1 MKQFNYYDY
10 LAYKTLKKLE
20 EKETYNILREE
31 GEAYSYQTE
40 GTKNINHPYD
50 KLFRLALDNKK
61 EVVKLINRELKLKE
75 KHQLTEKDIEKYN
88 SSFINQKFENQEAD
102 VVYKKKDQN
111 IFFLIEHQSKIDYD
125 MPRRI
130 LKYEVEI
137 IESALNH
144 KTKMKKKEKMPVIY
158 PIIIYTGT
166 KKWDVERYI
175 EECQE
180 RLEGA
185 EKIGLGNY
193 YIVDA
198 NNYTEEELLND
209 VLFIS
214 SLMLIEK
221 KKNTEELAEAI
232 EEVIQKKYKENNKL
246 LEQSIYYIYSEKLGK
261 EKTEELLKQL
271 KELKGKGGKNMV
283 LEMIRKENEEL
294 IKRGRKEGKKEGRKE
309 GRLEGR
315 MEGIKQTTI
324 KLIIEMLKNDANEEF
339 IKKVTKVTNKELEE
353 IKRKKD
359 SIS

>member
-40 GTKNINHPYD
+40 ETKNINHPYD

-102 VVYKKKDQN
+102 VVYKKKDRN

-180 RLEGA
+180 RLKGA

-198 NNYTEEELLND
+198 NSYTEEELLND

-221 KKNTEELAEAI
+221 KKNTEELAEAM

-246 LEQSIYYIYSEKLGK
+246 LEQS
-261 EKTEELLKQL
+261 
-271 KELKGKGGKNMV
+271 
-283 LEMIRKENEEL
+283 
-294 IKRGRKEGKKEGRKE
+294 
-309 GRLEGR
+309 
-315 MEGIKQTTI
+315 
-324 KLIIEMLKNDANEEF
+324 D
-339 IKKVTKVTNKELEE
+339 KVALC
-353 IKRKKD
+353 
-359 SIS
+359 SC

>member
-40 GTKNINHPYD
+40 ETKNINHPYD

-180 RLEGA
+180 RLKGA

-198 NNYTEEELLND
+198 NSYTEEELLND

-271 KELKGKGGKNMV
+271 KDFKGKGGKSMV

-339 IKKVTKVTNKELEE
+339 IKKVTKITNKELEE
-353 IKRKKD
+353 IKKLAKKN
-359 SIS
+359 I

>member
-10 LAYKTLKKLE
+10 LKYKALKILE
-20 EKETYNILREE
+20 EKYITFREE
-31 GEAYSYQTE
+31 EEVYSYQTE

-137 IESALNH
+137 IESVLNH

-175 EECQE
+175 EKCQE

-232 EEVIQKKYKENNKL
+232 EEVIKKKYKENNKL

-261 EKTEELLKQL
+261 ERTEELLKQL

-294 IKRGRKEGKKEGRKE
+294 IKRGRKEG
-309 GRLEGR
+309 
-315 MEGIKQTTI
+315 IKQATI
-324 KLIIEMLKNDANEEF
+324 KLITEMLKNNANEEF
-339 IKKVTKVTNKELEE
+339 IKKVTKITNKELEE

-359 SIS
+359 SIK

>member
-40 GTKNINHPYD
+40 ETKNINHPYD

-102 VVYKKKDQN
+102 VVYKKRDQN
-111 IFFLIEHQSKIDYD
+111 ILFLIEHQSKIDYD

-246 LEQSIYYIYSEKLGK
+246 LEQSIYYIYREKLGK

-271 KELKGKGGKNMV
+271 KDLKGKGGKNMV

-294 IKRGRKEGKKEGRKE
+294 IKRGKK
-309 GRLEGR
+309 
-315 MEGIKQTTI
+315 EGIKQTTI

-339 IKKVTKVTNKELEE
+339 IKKVTKITNKELEE
-353 IKRKKD
+353 IKKLAKKN
-359 SIS
+359 I

>member
-1 MKQFNYYDY
+1 
-10 LAYKTLKKLE
+10 
-20 EKETYNILREE
+20 
-31 GEAYSYQTE
+31 
-40 GTKNINHPYD
+40 
-50 KLFRLALDNKK
+50 
-61 EVVKLINRELKLKE
+61 
-75 KHQLTEKDIEKYN
+75 
-88 SSFINQKFENQEAD
+88 
-102 VVYKKKDQN
+102 
-111 IFFLIEHQSKIDYD
+111 

-180 RLEGA
+180 RLKGA

-198 NNYTEEELLND
+198 NSYTEEELLND

-246 LEQSIYYIYSEKLGK
+246 LEQSIYYIYREKLGK

-271 KELKGKGGKNMV
+271 KDLKGKGGKNMV

-294 IKRGRKEGKKEGRKE
+294 IKRGKK
-309 GRLEGR
+309 
-315 MEGIKQTTI
+315 EGIKQTTI

-339 IKKVTKVTNKELEE
+339 IKKVTKVTNKELAE